1 MTDDIVTRLQRAFEI
16 WLSHGEVDDLAWSVA
31 ADEIERLRA
40 ELVIANNT
48 LIYYSLKTLTAL
60 KDLHKQ
66 VGDTIS
72 WGHLNELYEM
82 KGFITR

>member
-1 MTDDIVTRLQRAFEI
+1 MTDDIVTRLRDEADSWCYDVQVRLYLE
-16 WLSHGEVDDLAWSVA
+16 A
-31 ADEIERLRA
+31 ADEIERLRN
-40 ELVIANNT
+40 EITMKNNT

-72 WGHLNELYEM
+72 WSHLNELYEM
-82 KGFITR
+82 KGFITG